1 MNPPVVSLV
10 ETRKRLMNLIKQ
22 GENKEI
28 IKILK
33 EIYVSIKK
41 SKAKLTFHQF
51 CDLTGEVFN
60 KNPTFFMEKCYS
72 NFYKKIG
79 YMIDPK
85 QLLELEEFIL
95 KKYCLIS
102 GEKQLTSFRGRLT
115 SNYANAD
122 GRIYLTNQRIIT
134 EGELEINSTFFLA
147 QGIPI
152 IDIPIIMILSVGEL
166 ISRKMRKGKKDKVD
180 ELMDQI
186 LPTKKKCF
194 GYQFP
199 IKNSDD
205 IFKSKNKIEY
215 DVNFVYIKKGKKKS
229 LILMISIMP
238 LRENKESTRDFKLRK
253 EKVLN
258 ILEDTIQKS

>member
-10 ETRKRLMNLIKQ
+10 ETRKELMNLIKQ

-51 CDLTGEVFN
+51 CDLTGEVYN
-60 KNPTFFMEKCYS
+60 KNPSFFMEKCYNS
-72 NFYKKIG
+72 FYSKIG
-79 YMIDPK
+79 YKIDPI
-85 QLLELEEFIL
+85 QMMELEESIL
-95 KKYCLIS
+95 KKYCFIS
-102 GEKQLTSFRGRLT
+102 GEKLLTSFKGRLT

-122 GRIYLTNQRIIT
+122 GRIYLTNRRIIT
-134 EGELEINSTFFLA
+134 EGEIEINSTFFIS

-152 IDIPIIMILSVGEL
+152 IDIPIIMFLSIGEL

-215 DVNFVYIKKGKKKS
+215 YVNFVYMKKGKKKS
-229 LILMISIMP
+229 LVLIISITP